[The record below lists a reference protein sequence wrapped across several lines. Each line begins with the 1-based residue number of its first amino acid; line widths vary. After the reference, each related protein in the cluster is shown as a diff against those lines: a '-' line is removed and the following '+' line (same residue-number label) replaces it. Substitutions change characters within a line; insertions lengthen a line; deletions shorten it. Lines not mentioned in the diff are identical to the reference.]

1 MLLARH
7 RAVRDPA
14 FEHYADKLVRSEL
27 YALREH
33 LEFPLLRLLG
43 AEVTARLLAR
53 LGRRT
58 RLLRRTEAWVWLGW
72 ALWRLAALLSPSIP
86 VIPWWVPLLLSLIS
100 TLLARW
106 TLRRL
111 SQSLARSRR
120 DPVAACGRA
129 LDRRFLRR
137 HHRALPACALG
148 DTRLAVCVFAVFGI
162 TDRATQEVAT
172 SLADQ
177 FDGNVESLLRVAS
190 MLAA

>member
-43 AEVTARLLAR
+43 AQVAARLLAR

-58 RLLRRTEAWVWLGW
+58 RLLRCAALWVWLGW
-72 ALWRLAALLSPSIP
+72 ALWRLAALLSPSVPTIA
-86 VIPWWVPLLLSLIS
+86 WWIPLLFSATL

-106 TLRRL
+106 SLRRL
-111 SQSLARSRR
+111 SIALTGFRR

-129 LDRRFLRR
+129 LGRRFLRR
-137 HHRALPACALG
+137 HHRELPASALG
-148 DTRLAVCVFAVFGI
+148 DTRLAAGVFAVFGV
-162 TDRATQEVAT
+162 TDQATQEVAT